1 MAVKPPSN
9 KAQAW
14 RFFDRII
21 CLAAPGGHY
30 SNPWV
35 KNKAGDLEYHPDF
48 ATLERLLGVPL
59 YLRASTTTGVPA
71 LALDVW
77 LSYEL
82 RRAGF
87 DPDTTWPRAEAPRVL
102 PGPVASLLQAL
113 PAPERKAL
121 LHRILATAPT
131 GVAPSQALI
140 LGKNYRKQVDV
151 VMSNWSTGPEVLIS
165 TKRMDSSFGKNA
177 QNRIE
182 EAYGDAKNLRLRHP
196 MAALGFFFG
205 IRSTAFT
212 EESRTAEFIADLLL
226 KLGEEE
232 DAYHATCLLPI
243 EYGNQSSD
251 GQARDARLGS
261 DVSHQV
267 VESKDPEST
276 ENEEADPVVS
286 ALLAGTAAPA
296 AAGAFPEAESDT
308 STPPTTTS
316 QDTESNAGTSP
327 TSTHAPQ
334 SEQTHTLLA
343 EPFDMFDVPDAPAL
357 DEPEVE
363 WQDSLNFDQGINV
376 DAALMELPRI
386 KVREDFVPVTLR
398 AGTFLEKIVTR
409 VLAATPTTLHETARD
424 RLKDA
429 RHG

>member
-1 MAVKPPSN
+1 MAAKSTST

-14 RFFDRII
+14 HFFDRIVS
-21 CLAAPGGHY
+21 LAAPGGHY

-35 KNKAGDLEYHPDF
+35 VNSDSFLTYRPDF
-48 ATLERLLGVPL
+48 ATLEKLLGVPL
-59 YLRASTTTGVPA
+59 YLDASTTTGVPA

-87 DPDTTWPRAEAPRVL
+87 DEDSTWPRATAPRVL
-102 PGPVASLLQAL
+102 PGPIASLLQSL
-113 PAPERKAL
+113 PSPERKAL
-121 LHRILATAPT
+121 LQRILATSPT

-151 VMSNWSTGPEVLIS
+151 VMSNWSTGPEILIS

-212 EESRTAEFIADLLL
+212 QESRTAEFIADLLH
-226 KLGEEE
+226 KLGEED

-243 EYGNQSSD
+243 EYGHQVTSSTEIGGSIDVGTEAADHTVITDFLTGVASDDHDSLDILSVAPEQNTERGSNIEQSSY
-251 GQARDARLGS
+251 
-261 DVSHQV
+261 
-267 VESKDPEST
+267 
-276 ENEEADPVVS
+276 
-286 ALLAGTAAPA
+286 
-296 AAGAFPEAESDT
+296 
-308 STPPTTTS
+308 
-316 QDTESNAGTSP
+316 
-327 TSTHAPQ
+327 
-334 SEQTHTLLA
+334 A
-343 EPFDMFDVPDAPAL
+343 EPFDMFNVPPHPAL

-363 WQDSLNFDQGINV
+363 WQDTFNFDQSIDI
-376 DAALMELPRI
+376 DAALTRLPPAKI
-386 KVREDFVPVTLR
+386 QEEFVPSSLR
-398 AGTFLEKIVTR
+398 AGTFLKKIVTR
-409 VLAATPTTLHETARD
+409 VLATTPTTLHETARD
-424 RLKDA
+424 RVKEA
-429 RHG
+429 RRE

>member
-1 MAVKPPSN
+1 MAGKSTST

-14 RFFDRII
+14 RFFDRIVS
-21 CLAAPGGHY
+21 LAAPGGHY
-30 SNPWV
+30 SNPWIM
-35 KNKAGDLEYHPDF
+35 NDDGALTYRPDF

-59 YLRASTTTGVPA
+59 YLEASTTTGVPA

-87 DPDTTWPRAEAPRVL
+87 DEDSTWPRATAPRVL
-102 PGPVASLLQAL
+102 PGPVASLLQSL
-113 PAPERKAL
+113 PSPERKAL
-121 LHRILATAPT
+121 LQRILSSSPT

-212 EESRTAEFIADLLL
+212 QELRTAEFIADLLH
-226 KLGEEE
+226 KLGEED

-243 EYGNQSSD
+243 EYGHQVASSTEAAGSVNTGTEAADHAVITDLLIDDASGDHNSSD
-251 GQARDARLGS
+251 ALSA
-261 DVSHQV
+261 V
-267 VESKDPEST
+267 PEQKA
-276 ENEEADPVVS
+276 EEA
-286 ALLAGTAAPA
+286 
-296 AAGAFPEAESDT
+296 
-308 STPPTTTS
+308 
-316 QDTESNAGTSP
+316 N
-327 TSTHAPQ
+327 H
-334 SEQTHTLLA
+334 SEQSNYA
-343 EPFDMFDVPDAPAL
+343 EPFDMFNVPPQPAL
-357 DEPEVE
+357 DEPDVE
-363 WQDSLNFDQGINV
+363 WQDTFNFDQGVDV
-376 DAALMELPRI
+376 DAALAKLPPVKI
-386 KVREDFVPVTLR
+386 QENFVPINLR
-398 AGTFLEKIVTR
+398 AGTFLQKIVTR

-424 RLKDA
+424 KMKEA
-429 RHG
+429 RRG

>member
-1 MAVKPPSN
+1 MAAKSTST

-14 RFFDRII
+14 RFFDRIVS
-21 CLAAPGGHY
+21 LAAPGGHY
-30 SNPWV
+30 SNPWMMDRDG
-35 KNKAGDLEYHPDF
+35 ALRYRPDF
-48 ATLERLLGVPL
+48 TTLEKLLGVPL
-59 YLRASTTTGVPA
+59 YLEASTTTGVPA

-87 DPDTTWPRAEAPRVL
+87 DEDSTWPRATAPRVL
-102 PGPVASLLQAL
+102 PGPVASLLQSL
-113 PAPERKAL
+113 PLPERKAL
-121 LHRILATAPT
+121 LQRILSSSPT

-151 VMSNWSTGPEVLIS
+151 VMSNWSTGPEILIS

-212 EESRTAEFIADLLL
+212 QESRTAEFIADLLH
-226 KLGEEE
+226 KLGEED

-243 EYGNQSSD
+243 EYGDQVASD
-251 GQARDARLGS
+251 DIPGSVSTDHDGPDILSIVPDEHTSGEGSQAEQGGPAEPTGQADQVEPTGQAGHANPDSQTEPGS
-261 DVSHQV
+261 Y
-267 VESKDPEST
+267 
-276 ENEEADPVVS
+276 
-286 ALLAGTAAPA
+286 
-296 AAGAFPEAESDT
+296 
-308 STPPTTTS
+308 
-316 QDTESNAGTSP
+316 
-327 TSTHAPQ
+327 
-334 SEQTHTLLA
+334 A
-343 EPFDMFDVPDAPAL
+343 EPFDMFSVPSQPAL

-363 WQDSLNFDQGINV
+363 WQDTFNFDQGV
-376 DAALMELPRI
+376 DVDVVLAKLPQVRI
-386 KVREDFVPVTLR
+386 QEDFVPRSLR

-409 VLAATPTTLHETARD
+409 VLAATPTTLHESARD
-424 RLKDA
+424 KVKEA
-429 RHG
+429 RRG

>member
-1 MAVKPPSN
+1 MAAKSTST

-14 RFFDRII
+14 RFFDRIVS
-21 CLAAPGGHY
+21 LAAPGGHY
-30 SNPWV
+30 SNPWSV
-35 KNKAGDLEYHPDF
+35 NDDGALTYRPDF
-48 ATLERLLGVPL
+48 TTLEKLLGVPL
-59 YLRASTTTGVPA
+59 YLEAPTTTGVPA

-87 DPDTTWPRAEAPRVL
+87 DEDSTWPRATAPRVL
-102 PGPVASLLQAL
+102 PGPVASLLHSL
-113 PAPERKAL
+113 PSPERKAL
-121 LHRILATAPT
+121 LQRILSTSPA

-151 VMSNWSTGPEVLIS
+151 VVSNWSTGPEILIS

-212 EESRTAEFIADLLL
+212 QESRTAEFIADLLH
-226 KLGEEE
+226 KLGEED

-243 EYGNQSSD
+243 EYGNQVAANLENPV
-251 GQARDARLGS
+251 GLEGS
-261 DVSHQV
+261 AVHEVTDPAIMPEATIDVPDLDRVIEPTGAIDPDDLDEQGIA
-267 VESKDPEST
+267 VESDSEST
-276 ENEEADPVVS
+276 GTGS
-286 ALLAGTAAPA
+286 SLLA
-296 AAGAFPEAESDT
+296 SY
-308 STPPTTTS
+308 
-316 QDTESNAGTSP
+316 
-327 TSTHAPQ
+327 
-334 SEQTHTLLA
+334 A
-343 EPFDMFDVPDAPAL
+343 EPFDMFSIPPQPAL

-363 WQDSLNFDQGINV
+363 WQDTFNFDQGVDV
-376 DAALMELPRI
+376 DAALSQLPPVKI
-386 KVREDFVPVTLR
+386 QEDYVPKSLR
-398 AGTFLEKIVTR
+398 VGTFLEKIVTR

-424 RLKDA
+424 KVKEA
-429 RHG
+429 RRG

>member
-1 MAVKPPSN
+1 MATKLPSN

-14 RFFDRII
+14 RFFDRIVS
-21 CLAAPGGHY
+21 LAAPGGHY

-35 KNKAGDLEYHPDF
+35 KDSEGRLEYQPDF
-48 ATLERLLGVPL
+48 ATLEQLLGVPL
-59 YLRASTTTGVPA
+59 YLNAATTTGVPA

-87 DPDTTWPRAEAPRVL
+87 DADTTWPRAEAPRVL
-102 PGPVASLLQAL
+102 PAPVASLLHSL
-113 PAPERKAL
+113 PVPERKAL
-121 LHRILATAPT
+121 LQRILATAPT

-212 EESRTAEFIADLLL
+212 AESRTAEFIADLLL

-243 EYGNQSSD
+243 EYGIELPAKAVDAVTGIEVADEQLVGSQNSGSRVSDSEQDAEYSS
-251 GQARDARLGS
+251 GS
-261 DVSHQV
+261 
-267 VESKDPEST
+267 E
-276 ENEEADPVVS
+276 
-286 ALLAGTAAPA
+286 PA
-296 AAGAFPEAESDT
+296 AEVHTQRSSADAN
-308 STPPTTTS
+308 PT
-316 QDTESNAGTSP
+316 QE
-327 TSTHAPQ
+327 PQ
-334 SEQTHTLLA
+334 KILA
-343 EPFDMFDVPDAPAL
+343 EPFDMFDVPEEPPL

-363 WQDSLNFDQGINV
+363 WQDTFNFDQGVDV
-376 DAALMELPRI
+376 DAALAKLPQVRI
-386 KVREDFVPVTLR
+386 REDFVPSALR
-398 AGTFLEKIVTR
+398 AGTFLEKIVAR

-424 RLKDA
+424 RLKEV

>member
-1 MAVKPPSN
+1 MAGKSPST

-14 RFFDRII
+14 RFFDRIVS
-21 CLAAPGGHY
+21 LAAPGGHY
-30 SNPWV
+30 SNPWIM
-35 KNKAGDLEYHPDF
+35 NRDGALTYRPDF
-48 ATLERLLGVPL
+48 VTLERLLGVPL
-59 YLRASTTTGVPA
+59 YLEASTTTGVPA

-87 DPDTTWPRAEAPRVL
+87 DEDSTWPRATAPRVL
-102 PGPVASLLQAL
+102 PGPVASLLQSL
-113 PAPERKAL
+113 PSPERKAL
-121 LHRILATAPT
+121 LQRILSSSPT

-151 VMSNWSTGPEVLIS
+151 VMSNWSTGPEILIS

-212 EESRTAEFIADLLL
+212 QESRTAEFIADLLH
-226 KLGEEE
+226 KLGEED

-243 EYGNQSSD
+243 EYGHQVASSAETTHPGGNEAADPANPAAIAEGSSEDSASIERDSSD
-251 GQARDARLGS
+251 VLSIVPEQ
-261 DVSHQV
+261 DVSEQGG
-267 VESKDPEST
+267 DT
-276 ENEEADPVVS
+276 EQD
-286 ALLAGTAAPA
+286 
-296 AAGAFPEAESDT
+296 SDT
-308 STPPTTTS
+308 EQS
-316 QDTESNAGTSP
+316 G
-327 TSTHAPQ
+327 H
-334 SEQTHTLLA
+334 SEQGSYA
-343 EPFDMFDVPDAPAL
+343 EPFDMFNVPPQPTL

-363 WQDSLNFDQGINV
+363 WQDTFNFDQGVDI
-376 DAALMELPRI
+376 DAALAELPPVKI
-386 KVREDFVPVTLR
+386 QEDFVPTKLR

-424 RLKDA
+424 KVKEA
-429 RHG
+429 RRG

>member
-1 MAVKPPSN
+1 MAAKPPSN

-14 RFFDRII
+14 RFFDRIVS
-21 CLAAPGGHY
+21 LAAPGGHY

-35 KNKAGDLEYHPDF
+35 RGTSGGLEYRPDL

-59 YLRASTTTGVPA
+59 HLKASTTTGVPA

-113 PAPERKAL
+113 PAPERTSL
-121 LHRILATAPT
+121 LRRILATAPT

-243 EYGNQSSD
+243 EYGTEATA
-251 GQARDARLGS
+251 GQAGATPGGDARPGTGL
-261 DVSHQV
+261 
-267 VESKDPEST
+267 
-276 ENEEADPVVS
+276 ADGRRFSPRP
-286 ALLAGTAAPA
+286 LET
-296 AAGAFPEAESDT
+296 
-308 STPPTTTS
+308 TTTS
-316 QDTESNAGTSP
+316 DTPE
-327 TSTHAPQ
+327 AP
-334 SEQTHTLLA
+334 EGAVLA
-343 EPFDMFDVPDAPAL
+343 EPFELFDVPLSPAL
-357 DEPEVE
+357 DEPDVE
-363 WQDSLNFDQGINV
+363 WQDSLNFDEGVDV
-376 DAALMELPRI
+376 DAGLSELPLIRI
-386 KVREDFVPVTLR
+386 REDFVPQTLR
-398 AGTFLEKIVTR
+398 AGTFLEKIVVR
-409 VLAATPTTLHETARD
+409 VLTATPTTLHESARD
-424 RLKDA
+424 RIKEA
-429 RHG
+429 RRG